1 MTTIDYIK
9 GFLGLLMLALLAA
22 IAIGWGINIVKL
34 FHHVGGFD
42 MEAVLRIIGIFV
54 APLGA
59 GMGLFI

>member
-1 MTTIDYIK
+1 MNTIDYIK

-34 FHHVGGFD
+34 LNHVGPFEI
-42 MEAVLRIIGIFV
+42 EAVLRIIGIFV